1 MDDKTENF
9 GEVIHLD
16 SHILCRSK
24 DVKNQ
29 RKINQT
35 VAAEFQ
41 KIEAADLPDF
51 RVDEDTYYRAIE
63 TALQMVEE
71 EKTARFLGKHT
82 EFSRLLA
89 WVWDSTCVD
98 AKLDMLLVFDA
109 LDLMLAKTLIIGRT
123 QFGRPCT
130 HPNSEALENHYFSF
144 VKQTD
149 EVT

>member
-1 MDDKTENF
+1 MDDKTEKS

-24 DVKNQ
+24 DVNNR
-29 RKINQT
+29 RKISQT
-35 VAAEFQ
+35 VAATFQ

-71 EKTARFLGKHT
+71 EKTECFLGIHP
-82 EFSRLLA
+82 ELSRLLA
-89 WVWDSTCVD
+89 WVWDPTCVD
-98 AKLDMLLVFDA
+98 AKLDMLMVLDA

-130 HPNSEALENHYFSF
+130 HPNSQALENHYFSF
-144 VKQTD
+144 VKTITED
-149 EVT
+149 

>member
-9 GEVIHLD
+9 GKVIHLD

-24 DVKNQ
+24 DANNR

-35 VAAEFQ
+35 VAATFQ
-41 KIEAADLPDF
+41 KIEAADLPDL
-51 RVDEDTYYRAIE
+51 RVDEDAYYRAIE
-63 TALQMVEE
+63 TALQMVRE
-71 EKTARFLGKHT
+71 EKTERSFGKHS

-98 AKLDMLLVFDA
+98 AKLDMLMVFDD

-123 QFGRPCT
+123 QFGQPFT
-130 HPNSEALENHYFSF
+130 HPNSEAVEKHYFSF
-144 VKQTD
+144 VRT
-149 EVT
+149 VTED

>member
-63 TALQMVEE
+63 TALQMVGE
-71 EKTARFLGKHT
+71 EKTERFLGKHP

-109 LDLMLAKTLIIGRT
+109 LGLMLAKTLIIGRT
-123 QFGRPCT
+123 QFGRPIT

-144 VKQTD
+144 VKTITED
-149 EVT
+149 